1 MKKGFALF
9 CILLFVCVTLTASAQ
24 TIQPQTSPLI
34 LQLLA
39 GKSFT
44 ARLNG
49 CTFSDENMSDA
60 MLEITIY
67 ERDEFAA
74 EDIQKLQVDDE
85 IVYGNLS
92 KAPVASVLTD
102 EFGVTINVDTP
113 YTAVYFYELENG
125 SYIAIDE
132 DEHAHWHELFTLSV
146 PADSGVI
153 YRDWSDP
160 EADVPTDR
168 TFAELVEDIAND
180 VLFYEENTTVTF
192 DDAGKLIIVLRNYSP
207 WN

>member
-1 MKKGFALF
+1 M
-9 CILLFVCVTLTASAQ
+9 
-24 TIQPQTSPLI
+24 
-34 LQLLA
+34 
-39 GKSFT
+39 
-44 ARLNG
+44 
-49 CTFSDENMSDA
+49 
-60 MLEITIY
+60 
-67 ERDEFAA
+67 
-74 EDIQKLQVDDE
+74 DDE

-92 KAPVASVLTD
+92 KTPVASVLTD

>member
-9 CILLFVCVTLTASAQ
+9 CVLLFVCVTLTASAQ

-74 EDIQKLQVDDE
+74 EDIQKLQE
-85 IVYGNLS
+85 
-92 KAPVASVLTD
+92 K
-102 EFGVTINVDTP
+102 
-113 YTAVYFYELENG
+113 
-125 SYIAIDE
+125 
-132 DEHAHWHELFTLSV
+132 
-146 PADSGVI
+146 SG
-153 YRDWSDP
+153 
-160 EADVPTDR
+160 
-168 TFAELVEDIAND
+168 
-180 VLFYEENTTVTF
+180 
-192 DDAGKLIIVLRNYSP
+192 K
-207 WN
+207 

>member
-1 MKKGFALF
+1 MKKGIAFLCA
-9 CILLFVCVTLTASAQ
+9 LLFVCVTLAASAQ
-24 TIQPQTSPLI
+24 TVQPQTSPL
-34 LQLLA
+34 LLKLLA
-39 GKSFT
+39 GNTFS

-85 IVYGNLS
+85 IIYGDQS
-92 KAPVASVLTD
+92 KAPVLSVLAD
-102 EFGVTINVDTP
+102 EFGITINIDTP
-113 YTAVYFYELENG
+113 YLAVYFYELENG

-132 DEHAHWHELFTLSV
+132 EEHTYWHEVFTLSV
-146 PADSGVI
+146 PADSSVI

-160 EADVPTDR
+160 EADTPTDR

-180 VLFYEENTTVTF
+180 VLFYEENTNVTF
-192 DDAGKLIIVLRNYSP
+192 DDAGRLTVVQRNYSP

>member
-9 CILLFVCVTLTASAQ
+9 CIMLFTCISLTASAQ
-24 TIQPQTSPLI
+24 TVQPQISPLI
-34 LQLLA
+34 LQMLA

-49 CTFSDENMSDA
+49 CTFSDEDMSDA

-74 EDIQKLQVDDE
+74 EDIQKLQVGDE
-85 IVYGNLS
+85 IIYGDLS
-92 KAPVASVLTD
+92 KDPVNSVLTD
-102 EFGVTINVDTP
+102 EFGVTINMDTP

-132 DEHAHWHELFTLSV
+132 YEHAHWHELFTFSV
-146 PADSGVI
+146 PADSSVI

-160 EADVPTDR
+160 EADTPTDR
-168 TFAELVEDIAND
+168 TFAELVEDIADD

-192 DDAGKLIIVLRNYSP
+192 DDAGKLIVVLRNYSP